1 MDVET
6 GAVLGPGQDGELLVK
21 GPQVMLG
28 YLDNPQ
34 ATAETVNE
42 EGWLVTGKI
51 SIFPHFPGSFS
62 SPAPSP

>member
-6 GAVLGPGQDGELLVK
+6 GAVLGAGQDGELCVK

-34 ATAETVNE
+34 ATAETVDE
-42 EGWLVTGKI
+42 EGWLHTGK
-51 SIFPHFPGSFS
+51 
-62 SPAPSP
+62 